1 MSLDVAIVDDDAVV
15 LFLHKVLV
23 KKAMDVHNV
32 MEFKNA
38 PEALEYI
45 RKHSSKT
52 TPLLI
57 LLDINMPKMSG
68 WDFLDLLQKENLE
81 IDPLVVM
88 VTSSINSSDRERA
101 ETYPMVIDYL
111 EKPLN
116 KVDCNVLN
124 QKINS
129 IL

>member
-1 MSLDVAIVDDDAVV
+1 
-15 LFLHKVLV
+15 LHKVLV
-23 KKAMDVHNV
+23 KKTMDIHNV

-38 PEALEYI
+38 PEALNYV
-45 RKHSSKT
+45 RKHNSKT

-68 WDFLDLLQKENLE
+68 WDFLDLLQKEELE
-81 IDPLVVM
+81 AEPLVVM

-101 ETYPMVIDYL
+101 GTYPMVIDYL

-116 KVDCNVLN
+116 KADCNSLN
-124 QKINS
+124 QKIS
-129 IL
+129 SFL